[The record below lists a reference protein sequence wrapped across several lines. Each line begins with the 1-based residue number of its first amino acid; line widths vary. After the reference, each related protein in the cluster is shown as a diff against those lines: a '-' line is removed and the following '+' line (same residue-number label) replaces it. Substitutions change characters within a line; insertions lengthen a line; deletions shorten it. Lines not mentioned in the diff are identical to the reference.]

1 MALALQGISVFKGYA
16 VGKAR
21 VLRRER
27 VEVPQYEIDAWQVHS
42 ETERYRS
49 AVNQALEQL
58 RAIREQIPKHTPP
71 DIAAFIDTHL
81 LMLNDPTLTEGPLK
95 LVKSHRCNAEWAL
108 QLQRDAVV
116 DTFDEMDDAYLRTR
130 KDDVDHVVQRIQRAL
145 IQPTQDS
152 APQPTDHLR
161 GRIIVAEDVSPADT
175 LFFQHHDIA
184 GIVAERGG
192 LTSHTAILARSL
204 GIPALVGV
212 AHVRRVLSDDETL
225 IIDGQNG
232 ILIAG
237 ADLDTIGFFQRR
249 QRELKRYRAS
259 LTQLRG
265 TAAVTADRQ
274 VVTLYANIE
283 LPADIAA
290 AKKNGAAGVGL
301 YRTEFLFMDRDTEP
315 DEEEQYHAY
324 TRIVKAFKDAPV
336 IIRTLDV
343 GGDKPARG
351 GALTDSTNPALGLR
365 GVRYSL
371 RDPQHFKTQLR
382 AILRASAHGAA
393 RIMFPMLTGMQELV
407 QVAQLLEEA
416 KVELAARKQRFN
428 ARIPLGC
435 VIETS
440 AAALLA
446 KRLVRCVNFLSIG
459 TNDLVQYT
467 LAVDRGDSEV
477 AHLFDPLHP
486 AVLMLIRSV
495 IRAGADAR
503 VPVTLCGEMAGDLRY
518 TRLLLGLG
526 LREFSMNAAS
536 LLEVKW
542 LIQNSEVGQLR
553 ARVTRLLASHT
564 PQEAL
569 TMLERINK

>member
-1 MALALQGISVFKGYA
+1 MALALHGISVFKGYA
-16 VGKAR
+16 VGPAR

-27 VEVPQYEIDAWQVHS
+27 VEVPQYAIDAEQVHG
-42 ETERYRS
+42 EIERYRS

-58 RAIREQIPKHTPP
+58 RAIRKQIPKSTPP

-95 LVKSHRCNAEWAL
+95 LITSRRCNAEWAL
-108 QLQRDAVV
+108 QLQRDTLV
-116 DTFDEMDDAYLRTR
+116 DIFDAMDDAYLRTR

-145 IQPTQDS
+145 VLPAQDTVAQS
-152 APQPTDHLR
+152 TDHLH

-175 LFFQHHDIA
+175 LFFQHHDIV

-192 LTSHTAILARSL
+192 PTSHTAILARSL

-212 AHVRRVLSDDETL
+212 THARRAVCDDETL
-225 IIDGQNG
+225 VIDGQSG
-232 ILIAG
+232 ILLVG
-237 ADLDTIGFFQRR
+237 ADLDISNYFQHR
-249 QRELKRYRAS
+249 QRELKRYHAS

-265 TAAVTADRQ
+265 TAAVTTDRHA
-274 VVTLYANIE
+274 VKLYANIE
-283 LPADIAA
+283 LPTDIAA

-301 YRTEFLFMDRDTEP
+301 YRTEFLFMDRATPP
-315 DEEEQYHAY
+315 DEEEQCHAY
-324 TRIVKAFKDAPV
+324 TRVVKAFKDAPV

-343 GGDKPARG
+343 GADKPVRSA
-351 GALTDSTNPALGLR
+351 APTDTTNPALGLR

-371 RDPQHFKTQLR
+371 RDPQYFKTQLR
-382 AILRASAHGAA
+382 AILRASAHGTA
-393 RIMFPMLTGMQELV
+393 RIMFPMLTGLQELV

-416 KVELAARKQRFN
+416 KTELAARKQRFN

-435 VIETS
+435 VIETP

-446 KRLVRCVNFLSIG
+446 KRLVRCVDFLSIG

-467 LAVDRGDSEV
+467 LAVDRGDHDV

-486 AVLMLIRSV
+486 AVLMLIRNV
-495 IRAGADAR
+495 IRAGKNAR

-536 LLEVKW
+536 LLEVKA
-542 LIQNSEVGQLR
+542 LIQNSDVSQLR

-569 TMLERINK
+569 ALLERINK

>member
-1 MALALQGISVFKGYA
+1 MALALQGISVSKGYA

-27 VEVPQYEIDAWQVHS
+27 VDIPQYEIDAGQVRS
-42 ETERYRS
+42 EIERYRS
-49 AVNQALEQL
+49 AVDHALEQL
-58 RAIREQIPKHTPP
+58 RSIRQQIPKHTPP

-81 LMLNDPTLTEGPLK
+81 LMLNDPTFNEGPLK
-95 LVKSHRCNAEWAL
+95 LIKSNRCNAEWAL
-108 QLQRDAVV
+108 QMQRDAVV
-116 DTFDEMDDAYLRTR
+116 DAFDEMDDAYLRTR

-145 IQPTQDS
+145 VLPTEDNAEQP
-152 APQPTDHLR
+152 ADHLR
-161 GRIIVAEDVSPADT
+161 NRIIVAEDVSPADT
-175 LFFQHHDIA
+175 LFFQNHDIA
-184 GIVAERGG
+184 GIVVERGG

-212 AHVRRVLSDDETL
+212 AHVRRMLCDDEML
-225 IIDGQNG
+225 VIDGQSG
-232 ILIAG
+232 ILLAG
-237 ADLDTIGFFQRR
+237 ADLDTMEYFQRR

-265 TAAVTADRQ
+265 TAAVTADQ
-274 VVTLYANIE
+274 HTVALYANIE

-301 YRTEFLFMDRDTEP
+301 YRTEFLFMERDTP
-315 DEEEQYHAY
+315 PGEEEQYQVY
-324 TRIVKAFKDAPV
+324 THIVKTLKGAPV
-336 IIRTLDV
+336 IIRTLDM
-343 GGDKPARG
+343 GGDKHSHHGTQGHAP
-351 GALTDSTNPALGLR
+351 NPALGLR

-371 RDPQHFKTQLR
+371 RDPQHFKIQLR

-416 KVELAARKQRFN
+416 KAELAVRKQRFN
-428 ARIPLGC
+428 AQIPLGC
-435 VIETS
+435 VIETP

-446 KRLVRCVNFLSIG
+446 KRLARCVDFLSIG

-467 LAVDRGDSEV
+467 LAVDRGDHDV
-477 AHLFDPLHP
+477 AHLYDPLHP
-486 AVLMLIRSV
+486 AVLMLIRDI
-495 IRAGADAR
+495 IRAGAEAR
-503 VPVTLCGEMAGDLRY
+503 VPVMLCGEMAGDLRY

-536 LLEVKW
+536 LLEIKG
-542 LIQNSEVGQLR
+542 LIQTSDVSQLR
-553 ARVTRLLASHT
+553 GRVTRLLASHT
-564 PQEAL
+564 PQEAIAL
-569 TMLERINK
+569 LERINK

>member
-1 MALALQGISVFKGYA
+1 MALALQGTSVSKGYA

-21 VLRRER
+21 VLHHQR
-27 VEVPQYEIDAWQVHS
+27 VEVPQYEIDAAQVRN
-42 ETERYRS
+42 EIERYSS

-58 RAIREQIPKHTPP
+58 RTIRQQIPKHTPP

-81 LMLNDPTLTEGPLK
+81 LMLNDPTFTEGPLN
-95 LVKSHRCNAEWAL
+95 LIKSHRYNAEWAL

-130 KDDVDHVVQRIQRAL
+130 KDDVDYVVQRIQRAL
-145 IQPTQDS
+145 VQPLPDH
-152 APQPTDHLR
+152 APPATDHLR
-161 GRIIVAEDVSPADT
+161 GSILVAEDVSAADT
-175 LFFQHHDIA
+175 LFYQHHGIA
-184 GIVAERGG
+184 GIVVERGG

-212 AHVRRVLSDDETL
+212 PHARHVLCDDETL
-225 IIDGQNG
+225 VIDGHSG
-232 ILIAG
+232 MLLAG
-237 ADLDTIGFFQRR
+237 ADLDTILYFQRCG
-249 QRELKRYRAS
+249 RELKRYRAS

-265 TAAVTADRQ
+265 TAAVTVDRHA
-274 VVTLYANIE
+274 VTLYANIE
-283 LPADIAA
+283 LPSDIAA

-301 YRTEFLFMDRDTEP
+301 YRTEFLFMDRDTVP
-315 DEEEQYHAY
+315 DEEEQFHAY
-324 TRIVKAFKDAPV
+324 ARIVKAFKGAPV

-343 GGDKPARG
+343 GADKPLHRG
-351 GALTDSTNPALGLR
+351 SPRETTNPALGLR

-371 RDPQHFKTQLR
+371 RDPQHFKIQLR

-416 KVELAARKQRFN
+416 KAELAVRKQRFN

-435 VIETS
+435 VIETP

-446 KRLVRCVNFLSIG
+446 KRLGRCVDFLSIG

-467 LAVDRGDSEV
+467 LAVDRGDNDV

-486 AVLMLIRSV
+486 AVLLLIRNI
-495 IRAGADAR
+495 IRAGTEAR

-542 LIQNSEVGQLR
+542 LIQNSDISQLR
-553 ARVTRLLASHT
+553 ARVNRLLASHT

-569 TMLERINK
+569 TLLENINK

>member
-1 MALALQGISVFKGYA
+1 MALALQGTSVSNSYG

-21 VLRRER
+21 VLRHQR
-27 VEVPQYEIDAWQVHS
+27 VEVPHYEIDPAQVRN
-42 ETERYRS
+42 EIERYRN
-49 AVNQALEQL
+49 AMDQALEQL
-58 RAIREQIPKHTPP
+58 RAIRQQIPKHTPP

-81 LMLNDPTLTEGPLK
+81 LMLNDPTLTEGPINLI
-95 LVKSHRCNAEWAL
+95 KSHRYNAEWAL

-130 KDDVDHVVQRIQRAL
+130 KDDIDHVVQRIQRAL
-145 IQPTQDS
+145 VQPRQE
-152 APQPTDHLR
+152 QVLHLTDRLR
-161 GRIIVAEDVSPADT
+161 DCIIVAEDMSPADT
-175 LFFQHHDIA
+175 MFFQHHGIA
-184 GIVAERGG
+184 GIVVERGG

-212 AHVRRVLSDDETL
+212 PHARHVLCDDEML
-225 IIDGQNG
+225 VIDGQNG
-232 ILIAG
+232 TLLAG
-237 ADLDTIGFFQRR
+237 TDLDIIAYFQRR
-249 QRELKRYRAS
+249 SRELKRYRAS
-259 LTQLRG
+259 LAQLRG
-265 TAAVTADRQ
+265 TAAVTADKHA
-274 VVTLYANIE
+274 VTLYANIE
-283 LPADIAA
+283 LPADIAT

-301 YRTEFLFMDRDTEP
+301 YRTEFLFMDRTTVP
-315 DEEEQYHAY
+315 GEEEQFHAY
-324 TRIVKAFKDAPV
+324 VRIVKAFKGAPV

-343 GGDKPARG
+343 GADKPLRRAAPRE
-351 GALTDSTNPALGLR
+351 ATNPALGLR

-382 AILRASAHGAA
+382 AILRASAYGAA
-393 RIMFPMLTGMQELV
+393 RIMFPMLTGMQELI

-416 KVELAARKQRFN
+416 KAELAARKHRFN
-428 ARIPLGC
+428 VRIPLGC
-435 VIETS
+435 VIETP

-446 KRLVRCVNFLSIG
+446 KRLGRCVDFLSIG

-467 LAVDRGDSEV
+467 LAVDRGDNDV

-486 AVLMLIRSV
+486 AVLLLIRNI
-495 IRAGADAR
+495 IRAGLEAR

-526 LREFSMNAAS
+526 LREFSMNSAS

-542 LIQNSEVGQLR
+542 LIQNSDVSRLR
-553 ARVTRLLASHT
+553 ARVNRLLASHT

-569 TMLERINK
+569 ALLERINK

>member
-1 MALALQGISVFKGYA
+1 MALALQGISVSKGFA
-16 VGKAR
+16 IGRAHI
-21 VLRRER
+21 LRRQR
-27 VEVPQYEIDAWQVHS
+27 VEVPQYEIDATQLDP
-42 ETERYRS
+42 EAERYRS
-49 AVNQALEQL
+49 AVDQALLQL
-58 RAIREQIPKHTPP
+58 RAIRQQIPKHTPP

-81 LMLNDPTLTEGPLK
+81 LMLNDPTFTEGPLNLIK
-95 LVKSHRCNAEWAL
+95 AHRCNAEWAL

-116 DTFDEMDDAYLRTR
+116 NTFDEIDDAYLRTR
-130 KDDVDHVVQRIQRAL
+130 KDDVDHVVQRIQHAL
-145 IQPTQDS
+145 VQPIPDN
-152 APQPTDHLR
+152 ALPTDHLR
-161 GRIIVAEDVSPADT
+161 GRIIIAEDVSPTDT
-175 LFFQHHDIA
+175 LFFQHRGIA

-212 AHVRRVLSDDETL
+212 AHARHVLCDGEML
-225 IIDGQNG
+225 VIDGHNG
-232 ILIAG
+232 TLLAG
-237 ADLDTIGFFQRR
+237 PDLDTIVYFQRR
-249 QRELKRYRAS
+249 RRELSRYRAS

-265 TAAVTADRQ
+265 TAAVTVDQHA
-274 VVTLYANIE
+274 VTLYANIE
-283 LPADIAA
+283 LPTDIAA

-301 YRTEFLFMDRDTEP
+301 YRTEFLFMDRNTAP
-315 DEEEQYHAY
+315 DEEEQFQTYA
-324 TRIVKAFKDAPV
+324 RIVKAFKGAPV
-336 IIRTLDV
+336 VIRTLDV
-343 GGDKPARG
+343 GADKPMRSDAPRD
-351 GALTDSTNPALGLR
+351 TTNPALGLR

-407 QVAQLLEEA
+407 HVAQLLEEA
-416 KVELAARKQRFN
+416 KAELAARKQRFN

-435 VIETS
+435 VIETP

-446 KRLVRCVNFLSIG
+446 KRLGRCVDFLSIG

-467 LAVDRGDSEV
+467 LAVDRGNNDV

-486 AVLMLIRSV
+486 AVLILIRNI
-495 IRAGADAR
+495 IRAGTIAR
-503 VPVTLCGEMAGDLRY
+503 VPVALCGEMAGDLRY

-542 LIQNSEVGQLR
+542 LIQNSDVSQLR
-553 ARVTRLLASHT
+553 ARVARLLASHT
-564 PQEAL
+564 PQEATAL
-569 TMLERINK
+569 LERINK

>member
-1 MALALQGISVFKGYA
+1 MALALQGTSVSNSYG

-21 VLRRER
+21 VLRHQR
-27 VEVPQYEIDAWQVHS
+27 VEVPHYEIDPAQVRN
-42 ETERYRS
+42 EIERYRN
-49 AVNQALEQL
+49 AMDQALEQL
-58 RAIREQIPKHTPP
+58 RAIRQQIPKHTPP

-81 LMLNDPTLTEGPLK
+81 LMLNDPTLTEGPINLI
-95 LVKSHRCNAEWAL
+95 KSHRYNAEWAL

-130 KDDVDHVVQRIQRAL
+130 KDDIDHVVQRIQRAL
-145 IQPTQDS
+145 VQPRQEQ
-152 APQPTDHLR
+152 APHLTDHLR
-161 GRIIVAEDVSPADT
+161 DCIIVAEDMSPADT
-175 LFFQHHDIA
+175 MFFQHHGIA
-184 GIVAERGG
+184 GIVVERGG

-212 AHVRRVLSDDETL
+212 PHARHVLCDDEML
-225 IIDGQNG
+225 VIDGQNG
-232 ILIAG
+232 TLLAG
-237 ADLDTIGFFQRR
+237 ADLDIIAYFQRR
-249 QRELKRYRAS
+249 NRELKRYRAS
-259 LTQLRG
+259 LAQLRG
-265 TAAVTADRQ
+265 TAAVTADQ
-274 VVTLYANIE
+274 HAVTLYANIE
-283 LPADIAA
+283 LPADIAT

-301 YRTEFLFMDRDTEP
+301 YRTEFLFMDRTTVP
-315 DEEEQYHAY
+315 GEEEQFHAY
-324 TRIVKAFKDAPV
+324 ARIVKAFKGAPV

-343 GGDKPARG
+343 GADKPLRRAAPRE
-351 GALTDSTNPALGLR
+351 TTNPALGLR

-382 AILRASAHGAA
+382 AILRASAYGAA
-393 RIMFPMLTGMQELV
+393 RIMFPMLTGMQELI

-416 KVELAARKQRFN
+416 KAELAARKHRFN
-428 ARIPLGC
+428 VRIPLGC
-435 VIETS
+435 VIETP

-446 KRLVRCVNFLSIG
+446 KRLGRCVDFLSIG

-467 LAVDRGDSEV
+467 LAVDRGDNDV

-486 AVLMLIRSV
+486 AVLLLIRKI
-495 IRAGADAR
+495 IRAGLEAR

-526 LREFSMNAAS
+526 LREFSMNSAS

-542 LIQNSEVGQLR
+542 LIQNSDVSRLR
-553 ARVTRLLASHT
+553 ARVNRLLASHT

-569 TMLERINK
+569 ALLERINK